1 MKSKI
6 IVIGSSNM
14 DMVLKSK
21 HIPKPGETVLGG
33 TFFMNPGGKGAN
45 QAVAV
50 SRLGGDVT
58 FISKIGNDIFGKQ
71 SSNIFS
77 EEGIDISG
85 IFADENTPS
94 GIALIIVDENG
105 ENSIAV
111 APGANSCLE
120 PANVKNVLDLNSTCK
135 IILLQLE
142 IPIETVEYSLNYA
155 KPKNILTVLN
165 PAPMNL
171 SIIPFLKNIDIIT
184 PNTHEAE
191 ALANCTI
198 TDVESA
204 KIAAQKIHDLGVKTV
219 IITMGKEG
227 AILLDDN
234 TLHHIEAPV
243 VETVDTTAA
252 GDVFNGALVVAL
264 SEGKSKP
271 EAVEFACRCASM
283 AVTKL
288 GAQNSI
294 PYRNEIILTY
304 IS

>member
-58 FISKIGNDIFGKQ
+58 LVSKIGNDIFGKQ
-71 SSNIFS
+71 SSNIFK

-120 PANVKNVLDLNSTCK
+120 PANVKSILDQEPHCQ

-142 IPIETVEYSLNYA
+142 IPIETVEYSLTYA
-155 KPKNILTVLN
+155 KSKNILTVLN

-171 SIIPFLKNIDIIT
+171 SILPLLKYIDIIT

-198 TDVESA
+198 TDIESA
-204 KIAAQKIHDLGVKTV
+204 KKAAQKIRDMGVKTV

-227 AILLDDN
+227 AILLDEN
-234 TLHHIEAPV
+234 TLSHIAAPIVEAI
-243 VETVDTTAA
+243 DTTAA

-264 SEGKSKP
+264 SEGRSKP
-271 EAVEFACRCASM
+271 EAVKFACRCASM

-288 GAQNSI
+288 GAQSSI
-294 PYRNEIILTY
+294 PHRNEVILTY
-304 IS
+304 LE